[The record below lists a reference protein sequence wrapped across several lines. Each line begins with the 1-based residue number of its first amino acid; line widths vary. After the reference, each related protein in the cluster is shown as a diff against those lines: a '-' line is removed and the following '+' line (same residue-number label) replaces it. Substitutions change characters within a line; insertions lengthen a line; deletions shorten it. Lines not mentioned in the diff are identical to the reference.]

1 MRGFAPVCFKNF
13 RVQVVMLVML
23 VKPADISSLECVSTY
38 FPTGLRTFFRLLQSS
53 ESCRTSCTSDCFQI
67 LDSAATKIPSE
78 AQRIYVH
85 KMRETRPQPAGETHK
100 PDSLPVSS

>member
-38 FPTGLRTFFRLLQSS
+38 FPTGLRTFSDICRVQSLAEHPAHRTASRSWTLLLLKYQVKLK
-53 ESCRTSCTSDCFQI
+53 ESMF
-67 LDSAATKIPSE
+67 KKWE
-78 AQRIYVH
+78 
-85 KMRETRPQPAGETHK
+85 K
-100 PDSLPVSS
+100 PDLNQQVKHIILTLSL

>member
-13 RVQVVMLVML
+13 RVHVVMLVMM

-53 ESCRTSCTSDCFQI
+53 ESCRTSCTPDCFQI
-67 LDSAATKIPSE
+67 LDSATTKYQVKLKESMFIKWE
-78 AQRIYVH
+78 
-85 KMRETRPQPAGETHK
+85 K
-100 PDSLPVSS
+100 PDLNQQVKHINLTLSL